1 MMEKNEE
8 DIEKK
13 EEKNTINDNQENESE
28 NMRADIL
35 TNIANTLV
43 FTIPIFIWFIN
54 LICPINEL
62 IVILIRY
69 ITPLSI
75 LSGLTLLVYIRIK
88 YPYNVKS
95 KKLLKT
101 CIITAIVITALYCI
115 LLATCIKM
123 LTNCEGMPG

>member
-13 EEKNTINDNQENESE
+13 EEKNTINYNQENESE
-28 NMRADIL
+28 NMRADKL

-43 FTIPIFIWFIN
+43 FIIPIFIWFIN

-62 IVILIRY
+62 IVILIKY
-69 ITPLSI
+69 ITPLCI

-123 LTNCEGMPG
+123 LSNCEGMPG

>member
-13 EEKNTINDNQENESE
+13 EEKNTINYNQENESE
-28 NMRADIL
+28 NMRADKL

-62 IVILIRY
+62 IVILIKASIYLFLYRE
-69 ITPLSI
+69 IDSI
-75 LSGLTLLVYIRIK
+75 LTY
-88 YPYNVKS
+88 YC
-95 KKLLKT
+95 KK
-101 CIITAIVITALYCI
+101 VIT
-115 LLATCIKM
+115 
-123 LTNCEGMPG
+123 

>member
-28 NMRADIL
+28 NMRADKL

-62 IVILIRY
+62 IVILINY

-115 LLATCIKM
+115 LFATCIKM